1 VQENEKKTIAIEDLI
16 RENEQITKRLQQE
29 QNKPQNDMTNTQT
42 EELISKQGEQLLNA
56 KKQIQ
61 KLTEALGEKEKIIQ
75 SLNSDLNVLKVQKKT
90 NFILSKRRNTK

>member
-1 VQENEKKTIAIEDLI
+1 MCKKMKKTIAIEDLI

-61 KLTEALGEKEKIIQ
+61 KTY
-75 SLNSDLNVLKVQKKT
+75 
-90 NFILSKRRNTK
+90 